1 MSKLTPLQATAPRKI
16 WLQISDDADHHTE
29 PFPEDWHH
37 NDSITWCAD
46 SVTACQVGY
55 VREDLAAVPAGA
67 EPVAEVFTDAVAG
80 SRVAMY
86 SPLPDRTKLYAAPTA
101 QPQPQPERT
110 VLFDDRPQNQRIAE
124 AEERMRNPAPLQWE
138 DGAGPAQP
146 ERLPYVSALDPEL
159 RGGVPAEPSTFED
172 VEQKIVARYRVE
184 SKHSGYWGYCVKAGD
199 GNMELFSGHRKQ
211 CDLVAAALQTACLDG
226 AFMARTAQPEAPAE
240 PSVTDAMISAYLQ
253 ANSAYW
259 RSADELPLN
268 LRDPSKWRSGTP
280 REATLVGLRAALTLA
295 TPAPAAP
302 AEPESFDDA
311 FEDVYN
317 QCCMAIKPLVDFYDY
332 PGSVVETV
340 QMLAA
345 ERLAAPVARQ
355 PAELTDEASR
365 VRAVAENIRR
375 RGGQAWES
383 TAECLEKIAADW
395 DALAIPAQVAEL
407 TDAQIDDLSCEWVY
421 IRAGTESEQYAEL
434 RRLVRAAIKAQGGSQ

>member
-1 MSKLTPLQATAPRKI
+1 MPRASLSEGLTTMSKLTPLQATAPRKI

-67 EPVAEVFTDAVAG
+67 EPVAEVFTDAIAG

-101 QPQPQPERT
+101 QPQPERM

-124 AEERMRNPAPLQWE
+124 AEARMRNPAPLQFE
-138 DGAGPAQP
+138 DECAANMNGHWFGSHGPNGEQQCQWCGEQP
-146 ERLPYVSALDPEL
+146 ERLPYVSALDPAMQAINVQPEPSWPTLAKSSGAAHQERKTARLIEQGREL
-159 RGGVPAEPSTFED
+159 QRSPEFLRDMIEAEDACGGVFA
-172 VEQKIVARYRVE
+172 
-184 SKHSGYWGYCVKAGD
+184 AG
-199 GNMELFSGHRKQ
+199 G
-211 CDLVAAALQTACLDG
+211 G
-226 AFMARTAQPEAPAE
+226 AAQPEAPAE
-240 PSVTDAMISAYLQ
+240 PSYR
-253 ANSAYW
+253 ANQLVAL
-259 RSADELPLN
+259 ADTLK
-268 LRDPSKWRSGTP
+268 RDGVLYEKSGGAE
-280 REATLVGLRAALTLA
+280 RALRAAAQELHEA
-295 TPAPAAP
+295 
-302 AEPESFDDA
+302 
-311 FEDVYN
+311 
-317 QCCMAIKPLVDFYDY
+317 
-332 PGSVVETV
+332 
-340 QMLAA
+340 
-345 ERLAAPVARQ
+345 LAAPVARQ